1 MTQKTFIIRSA
12 RIFTGTPD
20 NLWADAVGIRN
31 GRIAALGAEK
41 DVRERLPGAG
51 ILDLPGRLVAPGFVD
66 AHCHFVSLGRSRLM
80 VDLRRLP
87 TLEACR
93 DRIGAAAAN
102 LKPGEW
108 LLGRGWNHHRWPD
121 RREPGK
127 HDLDDIV
134 PHNPAMMIRACGHS
148 EWVNSRAMEIAGIT
162 ADAPD
167 PPGGRFDRDASGH
180 PTGLLREARKF
191 MMAHIPMP
199 SGSEMRR
206 AILAAQE
213 DALRAGLT
221 GVHTC
226 ESLAEW
232 RILADLEAE
241 GDLRL
246 RVHHLLQPGDLEE
259 AAEAGLGPNAGSERL
274 WVGHVKHFADGSL
287 GAGTALMRDGY
298 SDEAT
303 NYGLPYHDLPE
314 LKEMVVNAYRRGYSV
329 AIHAIGDRAGT
340 HALDAIAH
348 GRKRVPGPRRDR
360 VEHVQI
366 FCPEDLD
373 RYREMDVVASVQPV
387 FIGTDWSVA
396 ERRWG
401 CDRRCNAYG
410 WKTLMDHGIRL
421 QFGSDAPVEPNAPIL
436 GLQAAVLR
444 QTPDLK
450 PEGGWRPEERLGL
463 EEALS
468 GFSATA
474 AWAAGREDRL
484 GSLRPGNLADLTV
497 FEKDLSVLPPEEW
510 ADVEVQ
516 MTIIEGE
523 IVFQK

>member
-1 MTQKTFIIRSA
+1 MTPNSFIVRSA
-12 RIFTGTPD
+12 RVFTGIAETP
-20 NLWADAVGIRN
+20 WAEAVGLRN
-31 GRIAALGAEK
+31 GRIAAVGTETA
-41 DVRERLPGAG
+41 VRERLPDAA
-51 ILDLPGRLVAPGFVD
+51 IYDLPGCLAAPGFVD

-80 VDLRRLP
+80 VNLRGLPDLA
-87 TLEACR
+87 ACR
-93 DRIGAAAAN
+93 DRIREAASN

-121 RREPGK
+121 RREPDK
-127 HDLDDIV
+127 TDLDDIV

-167 PPGGRFDRDASGH
+167 PPGGRFDRNETGQ

-191 MMAHIPMP
+191 MMAHVPMP
-199 SGSEMRR
+199 SGPEIR
-206 AILAAQE
+206 AALLAAQDE
-213 DALRAGLT
+213 ALSVGLT
-221 GVHTC
+221 GIHTC

-232 RILADLEAE
+232 RILSDLERE
-241 GDLRL
+241 GRLKL
-246 RVHHLLQPGDLEE
+246 RVHHLLQPGDLDE
-259 AAEAGLGPNAGSERL
+259 AAEAGLGPGVGSERL
-274 WVGHVKHFADGSL
+274 WIGHVKHFADGSL

-303 NYGLPYHDLPE
+303 NFGLPYHDLPE
-314 LKEMVVNAYRRGYSV
+314 LKEMVINAYRRGYSV

-340 HALDAIAH
+340 NALDALAYA
-348 GRKRVPGPRRDR
+348 RETVPGSRRDR
-360 VEHVQI
+360 IEHVQI
-366 FCPEDLD
+366 FHPADLA
-373 RYREMDVVASVQPV
+373 RYRAMDVVASVQPV

-401 CDRRCNAYG
+401 AKRRSSAYG
-410 WKTLMDHGIRL
+410 WKTLLDHGIRL

-450 PEGGWRPEERLGL
+450 PEGGWRPEERLSL

-474 AWAAGREDRL
+474 AWTAGREDRM
-484 GSLRPGNLADLTV
+484 GSLKPGNLADLTV
-497 FEKDLSVLPPEEW
+497 FEKDLSAMPPEEW
-510 ADVEVQ
+510 PEVGVQ
-516 MTIIEGE
+516 MTVIDGE
-523 IVFQK
+523 IVFEK